1 MTSIEHA
8 ILAKRRSGEVD
19 PVYSLKEAAE
29 IAHQCP
35 DTLKARAKKDKLKLV
50 RLAANRLGIRASE
63 LERYL
68 KSLETVA

>member
-1 MTSIEHA
+1 MTAIEHP

-19 PVYSLKEAAE
+19 PVYSLKEGAG
-29 IAHQCP
+29 IAHQHP
-35 DTLKARAKKDKLKLV
+35 DTLRARAKKGKLKLV
-50 RLAANRLGIRASE
+50 RLAANRIGIRASE